1 MTVNTSAGSKIYI
14 GTTASN
20 PTGDSYVEVAEVTN
34 IGEFG
39 RVYNEINFTSLSD
52 RNVRKYKGS
61 RNDGNITLAL
71 GRSASDAGQAA
82 AALALDSD
90 QDYNFKI
97 TLNDDTDVT
106 GSVPTTFV
114 FKAKVMSYVTN
125 VAGPDNVVTATIS
138 LGIKSGSIT
147 ETPAT

>member
-1 MTVNTSAGSKIYI
+1 MSVNTSAGSKLFI

-20 PTGDSYVEVAEVTN
+20 GASDSYTEVAEITN

-39 RVYNEINFTSLSD
+39 RQYNEITFTSLSD
-52 RNVRKYKGS
+52 RNVRKFKGS
-61 RNDGNITLAL
+61 RNDGNITLQL
-71 GRSASDAGQAA
+71 GRSAGDAGQAA
-82 AALALDSD
+82 AVVALDDD

-97 TLNDDTDVT
+97 TLNDDSGVS
-106 GSVPTTFV
+106 GSTPTTFI

-125 VAGPDNVVTATIS
+125 VGGPDQVVQATMQ

-147 ETPAT
+147 ETAST